1 MNDINTFFGASGVPT
16 RFLLSGSAF
25 STVSSNPVPI
35 RPTLTLPDDIFEQA
49 MLVSR
54 ELSTVNARIQRFFRQ
69 GSRIVRRVM
78 DPETGRTALELINR
92 PQILETEL
100 SRLFKFRTT
109 RKELAGPPGGVVNFL
124 LNADMDFWRVPV
136 IEGIRTMP
144 FFNQDGQFI
153 QENGYHAEEKV
164 WLDTGK
170 LDLPHVSV
178 SPSAT
183 EMTEARALLED
194 LLQDCL
200 FADDASRNNALAAI
214 LTPHMRD
221 MVSEAIPMQL
231 VAAQSPGAGKSTLA
245 RIIFQLAQD
254 GPFTTLPEVKQEDEF
269 RKRILSFLRGSPR
282 VLVID
287 NINHRLD
294 SGVFANLITA
304 PSFSDRVL
312 GGNETETHLNQMQW
326 ILTANRPEISG
337 ELRRRTSLIHLDV
350 QPGVAQN
357 RTYRRADLF
366 DWFKQHR
373 PRLLWA
379 VFTLIQAWVA
389 AGMPEGTVY
398 ESGMRKY
405 SQRVG
410 GVLEHAGYGGVLM
423 NMNQLH
429 NQTNREDEDFNTL
442 IALWAEAYSTARVTA
457 TEICKLMQDHD
468 LYPDGL
474 QNHQHAAV
482 GRKVKYWEGRSA
494 HGFEVLRP
502 YDPANHRYTL
512 QLRTISSLLITPG
525 ETGDTG
531 TTGGESEI
539 DQDQPDFVPEVE
551 TGAFPPVIP
560 AGLLF

>member
-1 MNDINTFFGASGVPT
+1 MNDINTFFGASGVPP
-16 RFLLSGSAF
+16 RFLLSGSTL
-25 STVSSNPVPI
+25 SSVSSSSVPI

-78 DPETGRTALELINR
+78 DPETGRTALEPINR

-136 IEGIRTMP
+136 IKGVRTMP
-144 FFNQDGQFI
+144 FFNQAGQFI
-153 QENGYHAEEKV
+153 QEDGYHAKERV

-170 LDLPHVSV
+170 LDLPHVSI
-178 SPSAT
+178 SPSTT
-183 EMTEARALLED
+183 EMAQARALLED

-231 VAAQSPGAGKSTLA
+231 IAAQSPGAGKSTLA

-337 ELRRRTSLIHLDV
+337 ELRRRTSLVHLDV
-350 QPGVAQN
+350 QSGVAQN

-366 DWFKQHR
+366 DWFNQHR

-379 VFTLIQAWVA
+379 VFTLIQAWVT
-389 AGMPEGTVY
+389 AGMPEGNVY
-398 ESGMRKY
+398 EAGMRKY

-410 GVLEHAGYGGVLM
+410 GVLEYAGYGGVLM
-423 NMNQLH
+423 NMAQLH
-429 NQTNREDEDFNTL
+429 NQANREDEDFNTL
-442 IALWAEAYSTARVTA
+442 IAVWAKDYGTGKITI
-457 TEICKLMQDHD
+457 TEVCKLMEDHH
-468 LYPDGL
+468 LYPNGL
-474 QNHQHAAV
+474 QNHHPGAV
-482 GRKVKYWEGRSA
+482 GRKVKNWKGEGA

-512 QLRTISSLLITPG
+512 QLQAISIPSIVS
-525 ETGDTG
+525 GDTG
-531 TTGGESEI
+531 TTGDTGEEMEVL
-539 DQDQPDFVPEVE
+539 DQPDFVPEVE
-551 TGAFPPVIP
+551 TGENAPVAP
-560 AGLLF
+560 VGLLF

>member
-1 MNDINTFFGASGVPT
+1 MNDINTFFGASGVPP
-16 RFLLSGSAF
+16 RFLLSGSVL
-25 STVSSNPVPI
+25 SSVSSSPVPI

-54 ELSTVNARIQRFFRQ
+54 ELSAVNVRIERFFRQ
-69 GSRIVRRVM
+69 GNRVVRRVR
-78 DPETGRTALELINR
+78 DPETGRMTLEPVTR
-92 PQILETEL
+92 QQVLETEL

-109 RKELAGPPGGVVNFL
+109 RKELAGPPSGVVNFL
-124 LNADMDFWRVPV
+124 LNADMEFWRVPV
-136 IEGIRTMP
+136 IKGIRNMP
-144 FFNQDGQFI
+144 FFNQDGQFV
-153 QENGYHAEEKV
+153 QENGYHVDERV

-170 LDLPHVSV
+170 LNLPHVSV
-178 SPSAT
+178 TPSTT
-183 EMTEARALLED
+183 EMAQAKALLED

-200 FADDASRNNALAAI
+200 FADEASRSNALAAI

-231 VAAQSPGAGKSTLA
+231 IAAESPGAGKSPLA

-269 RKRILSFLRGSPR
+269 RKRILSFLRDSPR

-337 ELRRRTSLIHLDV
+337 ELRRRTSLVHLDV
-350 QPGVAQN
+350 QSGVAQN

-366 DWFKQHR
+366 DWFNQHR
-373 PRLLWA
+373 SKLLWA
-379 VFTLIQAWVA
+379 IFTLIQAWVK
-389 AGMPEGTVY
+389 AGMTKGTVH
-398 ESGMRKY
+398 EAGMRNY
-405 SQRVG
+405 SQSVG
-410 GVLEHAGYGGVLM
+410 GVLEYAGYGGVLM
-423 NMNQLH
+423 NMAQLH
-429 NQTNREDEDFNTL
+429 NQANREDEDFNTL
-442 IALWAEAYSTARVTA
+442 IAIWAKAYGTKRVTA
-457 TEICKLMQDHD
+457 TEVCKLMEEHD

-474 QNHQHAAV
+474 QNHQPAAV
-482 GRKVKYWEGRSA
+482 GRKVKYWKGRSA

-502 YDPANHRYTL
+502 YDSANHRYTL
-512 QLRTISSLLITPG
+512 QLQSISSLSSSPG
-525 ETGDTG
+525 GTGTTGDTG
-531 TTGGESEI
+531 EEMEPV
-539 DQDQPDFVPEVE
+539 DQPDFTSEAE
-551 TGAFPPVIP
+551 TGENAPVAP
-560 AGLLF
+560 AELLF